1 MPFYTKVDYS
11 RQLKQPSETT
21 ARFSGSTLMEQNL
34 NVYSGITGDGS
45 FSVYKPASWYEEG
58 GAACGCS
65 ACTTGYTFVVGAYS
79 STSAS
84 CNVTVTAFSAVT
96 GIF

>member
-1 MPFYTKVDYS
+1 MCLIWVNNLSLFAGSIVAGIIKPFYTKVDYS

-45 FSVYKPASWYEEG
+45 FSVYKPAS
-58 GAACGCS
+58 
-65 ACTTGYTFVVGAYS
+65 
-79 STSAS
+79 
-84 CNVTVTAFSAVT
+84 
-96 GIF
+96 

>member
-34 NVYSGITGDGS
+34 NVYSGITGDAIGVGGS
-45 FSVYKPASWYEEG
+45 
-58 GAACGCS
+58 
-65 ACTTGYTFVVGAYS
+65 
-79 STSAS
+79 
-84 CNVTVTAFSAVT
+84 
-96 GIF
+96 

>member
-11 RQLKQPSETT
+11 RQLRQPSETT

-45 FSVYKPASWYEEG
+45 FAVYKPASWKAPHLKGDYVRGNIFDSTTFENTDPHG
-58 GAACGCS
+58 GWL
-65 ACTTGYTFVVGAYS
+65 YHNS
-79 STSAS
+79 SFNQGSK
-84 CNVTVTAFSAVT
+84 
-96 GIF
+96 